1 MKTYP
6 IRSKRLRTVFVVTLL
21 SFLLSFLFGYL
32 ITSFVNYRNSYYQ
45 VNFTYEGDQD
55 LNAMIDADYLKEIR
69 KSDLNKYASID
80 VDAML
85 RKEDFTLTDHRPN
98 YTICTK
104 SRYYDQF
111 FFISKK
117 SVGTRAKT
125 FIRTA
130 LTTYI
135 RDTDSLVFENE
146 SDIVVLKNH
155 FSPYLGGCFALIGG
169 AFFAV
174 LAVSFT
180 RDKERPDIEDNVRL
194 FHTPFH
200 KAYWKSCLNVFK
212 SAKSLSGLAMLFAL
226 LLLSKFFSLPSGF
239 GNLGI
244 SLAYLFLAVIGLVY
258 GPVVSLIIGAL
269 SDIIGY
275 FITPQQGMFY
285 FGYTVQA
292 ALAAF
297 TYGICFYKTR
307 LSFGKVLLSR
317 IIVGMLLNVL
327 LGSYLQCRLFAMSGS
342 LDSAAFGATFSAYAL
357 LYSLPKNLV
366 YLLPQSLVLYF
377 VFRVIVP
384 VFCRFGYIDENVR
397 LSFVYSDRKEETLNQ
412 N

>member
-1 MKTYP
+1 MGKISLSRKR
-6 IRSKRLRTVFVVTLL
+6 IRSVIVITLL
-21 SFLLSFLFGYL
+21 SLTIAFLSGFLIASFCNF
-32 ITSFVNYRNSYYQ
+32 SNSYYE
-45 VNFTYEGDQD
+45 VNFTYDGERD
-55 LNAMIDADYLKEIR
+55 LNGILDADFLKEIR
-69 KSDLNKYASID
+69 NSDLNRYGSVD
-80 VDAML
+80 VDRML
-85 RKEDFTLTDHRPN
+85 RKKDFSLN
-98 YTICTK
+98 KNESGYTIVTK
-104 SRYYDQF
+104 SRYYDRF

-117 SVGTRAKT
+117 SVETRAKT
-125 FIRTA
+125 FIRTV
-130 LTTYI
+130 LTAYI
-135 RDTDSLVFENE
+135 EETATLNFENE

-155 FSPYLGGCFALIGG
+155 FSPYAGGGFALIAG

-174 LAVSFT
+174 LFISFS

-200 KAYWKSCLNVFK
+200 RDYWKSSLNVFK
-212 SAKSLSGLAMLFAL
+212 SAKSLSGLAMIFAL

-244 SLAYLFLAVIGLVY
+244 SLAYIFLAAVGLIY
-258 GPVVSLIIGAL
+258 GPVVSLIIGTL
-269 SDIIGY
+269 SDIVGY

-307 LSFGKVLLSR
+307 ISFGKVLLSR

-342 LDSAAFGATFSAYAL
+342 LDSASFGATFSSYAL
-357 LYSLPKNLV
+357 LYSLPKNLI
-366 YLLPQSLVLYF
+366 YLLPQSLVLYL
-377 VFRVIVP
+377 VFRTIIP
-384 VFCRFGYIDENVR
+384 VLCRFGYIDENIR
-397 LSFVYSDRKEETLNQ
+397 LSFLYSNRADETSK
-412 N
+412 